1 MATVNKAAKKY
12 DELIEAFQVI
22 QKKKNQISTSQSY
35 PTILNNIQKY

>member
-22 QKKKNQISTSQSY
+22 QKKKIKFQL
-35 PTILNNIQKY
+35 PRVILQF

>member
-22 QKKKNQISTSQSY
+22 QTKNQISTSQSY